1 MRVLTLEEMELV
13 AGGCGKPKAKSCKPA
28 PKKNCGPKKP
38 SRGGRGGRSN
48 SSNSSSEDGGGTP
61 PPPPPPPIEI

>member
-38 SRGGRGGRSN
+38 SRGGCGGR
-48 SSNSSSEDGGGTP
+48 SNSSSEDGGTVTP
-61 PPPPPPPIEI
+61 PPPPPVDTGTL

>member
-28 PKKNCGPKKP
+28 KKSCGPKKP
-38 SRGGRGGRSN
+38 SRGGCHGN
-48 SSNSSSEDGGGTP
+48 SSNSSSSEDGGGTVTP
-61 PPPPPPPIEI
+61 PPPDLPPANG